1 MNYSLQA
8 RALFVASLVL
18 AGFLAATGL
27 VLDKA
32 FRDSAEAAL
41 RDRLHGY
48 AETLQADLENH
59 RPEALNDLPA
69 SLGDRLR
76 QWNSGLYAVVRHG
89 NGEIDWVS
97 PSAQGIL
104 VPWPPLPQFWG
115 GEMEVSRFPHGTP
128 LYVYSLRVRYE
139 KARNRRTPSYFLQ
152 IAETP
157 DAYEGFFQERVQ
169 IVRQGLWRWFGAA
182 ALLLLLLQG
191 VILRRSFAP
200 LRQVAADLRAVEA
213 GQAGRLG
220 AHYPREL
227 LGLTQNLNALL
238 DNSEAHLTRY
248 RDALGDLAHSLKT
261 PLAILR
267 GALHKPAEEDLA
279 ILRGALHKPAEEDLA
294 ILRGALHKPAE
305 EDLAILRGALHR
317 PTAEDLAVAREQIER
332 MNFIVEYQLKR
343 AAASGRSRLAPPVE
357 VAEKVR
363 QIVSALQ
370 KVHAAKRVSCRVEV
384 APGLAFHGDE
394 GDLLEILGNLADNAF
409 KWCAGRVEIHA
420 GPSGGGLELR
430 VEDDGPGI
438 APDAAARLLR
448 RGERAD
454 PDRPGHG
461 LGLAIVDDVVR
472 AYGGSLA
479 LERSP
484 LGGAAAMVRGLG

>member
-69 SLGDRLR
+69 SLGERLR

-115 GEMEVSRFPHGTP
+115 GEMEVSHFPHGTP
-128 LYVYSLRVRYE
+128 LYVYSLRVRNE
-139 KARNRRTPSYFLQ
+139 KARRTPGYFLQ

-169 IVRQGLWRWFGAA
+169 IVRQGLWRWFGGA

-220 AHYPREL
+220 ARYPREL

-261 PLAILR
+261 PLAVLR

-279 ILRGALHKPAEEDLA
+279 L
-294 ILRGALHKPAE
+294 
-305 EDLAILRGALHR
+305 
-317 PTAEDLAVAREQIER
+317 AREQIER

-343 AAASGRSRLAPPVE
+343 AAASGRSRLAPPVD

-370 KVHAAKRVSCRVEV
+370 KVHAAKRVSCRIEV

-409 KWCAGRVEIHA
+409 QWCAGRVEIHA

-472 AYGGSLA
+472 AYGGSLTI
-479 LERSP
+479 ERSP
-484 LGGAAAMVRGLG
+484 LGGATAMVRGLG